1 MKPQLN
7 SMPSLVCISNY
18 FETSYFSTWQEAL
31 KALYQSDRI
40 GAELDRF
47 IQYNIVMRDI
57 LRQKGI
63 EGLLDDIFTIVPK
76 DSISPLTIRYITKY
90 WTENPIADYDI
101 QMYHIDDDITI
112 LGHTFHGLNGV
123 RQHCEMTASVRS
135 QLHCFPTKEYIP
147 LENIHIGEIY
157 ESYPIFDSYDY
168 SDNRCYENYIFASE
182 PIMEELMQQYA
193 NIKPESNYC
202 MVHEKIPTE
211 LLPVLYYVGDGPY
224 MVLATKKQTLE

>member
-63 EGLLDDIFTIVPK
+63 EALLEDIFAIVPK
-76 DSISPLTIRYITKY
+76 DNISALTIRYITKY

-101 QMYHIDDDITI
+101 QMYHIEDDITI

-147 LENIHIGEIY
+147 LKNIHIGEIY
-157 ESYPIFDSYDY
+157 ENYPIFDSYDY
-168 SDNRCYENYIFASE
+168 SDNRCYENYIFASK
-182 PIMEELMQQYA
+182 PITQKLMQQYA
-193 NIKPESNYC
+193 NLKHECNYC

-211 LLPVLYYVGDGPY
+211 LLPVLYYVGEGPY
-224 MVLATKKQTLE
+224 MVLATKKSQE

>member
-7 SMPSLVCISNY
+7 SMPPLVCISNY
-18 FETSYFSTWQEAL
+18 FQTHYFSSWQEAV
-31 KALYQSDRI
+31 KYLYQSNRI
-40 GAELDRF
+40 GNELNRL
-47 IQYNIVMRDI
+47 IQYNVVMRDI

-63 EGLLDDIFTIVPK
+63 EALLDEIFAIVPK
-76 DSISPLTIRYITKY
+76 NSVDVRLIQLIIRY

-112 LGHTFHGLNGV
+112 FGHTFHGLQDV

-168 SDNRCYENYIFASE
+168 SDNRCYENYIFASK
-182 PIMEELMQQYA
+182 PITQKLMQQYA
-193 NIKPESNYC
+193 NLKHECNYC

-211 LLPVLYYVGDGPY
+211 LLPVLYYVGEGPY
-224 MVLATKKQTLE
+224 MVLATKKSQN

>member
-47 IQYNIVMRDI
+47 IQYNIVMRDM

-63 EGLLDDIFTIVPK
+63 EGLLDEIFTIVPK
-76 DSISPLTIRYITKY
+76 NSISPLTIRYITKY

-112 LGHTFHGLNGV
+112 LGHTFHGLQGV
-123 RQHCEMTASVRS
+123 RQHCEMLASQGS
-135 QLHCFPTKEYIP
+135 HLLCFPTKEHVP
-147 LENIHIGEIY
+147 LENIHVGMIDK
-157 ESYPIFDSYDY
+157 SYPKFDSYDY
-168 SDNRCYENYIFASE
+168 SDTRCYENYIFAPQ
-182 PIMEELMQQYA
+182 PITKEQMLQYA
-193 NIKPESNYC
+193 NIKQESNYC
-202 MVHEKIPTE
+202 MVHEHIPAE
-211 LLPVLYYVGDGPY
+211 NLPILYYVGEGPY
-224 MVLATKKQTLE
+224 MVLATPKL

>member
-1 MKPQLN
+1 MKLQLN
-7 SMPSLVCISNY
+7 SMQPLVCISNY
-18 FETSYFSTWQEAL
+18 FQTLYFSTWQEAV
-31 KALYQSDRI
+31 KVLYRSNRI
-40 GAELDRF
+40 GYELQRF
-47 IQYNIVMRDI
+47 IQYNVVMRDI

-63 EGLLDDIFTIVPK
+63 EALLDEIFTIVPRRCV
-76 DSISPLTIRYITKY
+76 DERTIQYIIKY

-112 LGHTFHGLNGV
+112 LGHTFHGLNDV
-123 RQHCEMTASVRS
+123 RQHCEMTASVKS

-202 MVHEKIPTE
+202 MVHEHIPAKN
-211 LLPVLYYVGDGPY
+211 LPILYYVGEGPY
-224 MVLATKKQTLE
+224 MVLATKNNQ

>member
-193 NIKPESNYC
+193 NIKPESNYY

>member
-7 SMPSLVCISNY
+7 SMSLQVCISNY
-18 FETSYFSTWQEAL
+18 FETSYFSTWQEAV
-31 KALYQSDRI
+31 KVLYRSNRI
-40 GAELDRF
+40 GYELQRF
-47 IQYNIVMRDI
+47 IQYNVVMRDM

-63 EGLLDDIFTIVPK
+63 EALLDEIFTIVPRRCV
-76 DSISPLTIRYITKY
+76 DERTIQYIIKY

-112 LGHTFHGLNGV
+112 LGHTFHGLNDV

-224 MVLATKKQTLE
+224 MVLATQKL

>member
-63 EGLLDDIFTIVPK
+63 EALLEDIFAIVPK
-76 DSISPLTIRYITKY
+76 DNISALTIRYITKY

-112 LGHTFHGLNGV
+112 LGHTFHGLNDV

-202 MVHEKIPTE
+202 MTHEKIPTE

-224 MVLATKKQTLE
+224 MVLATKKQSIE

>member
-63 EGLLDDIFTIVPK
+63 EALLEDIFAIVPK
-76 DSISPLTIRYITKY
+76 DNISALTIRYITKY

-101 QMYHIDDDITI
+101 QMYHIEDDITI

-147 LENIHIGEIY
+147 LKNIHIGEIY

-168 SDNRCYENYIFASE
+168 SDNRCYENYIFASK
-182 PIMEELMQQYA
+182 PITQKLMQQYA
-193 NIKPESNYC
+193 NLKHECNYC

-224 MVLATKKQTLE
+224 MVLATKKS

>member
-63 EGLLDDIFTIVPK
+63 EALLEDIFAIVPK
-76 DSISPLTIRYITKY
+76 DNISALTIRYITKY

-101 QMYHIDDDITI
+101 QMYHIEDDITI
-112 LGHTFHGLNGV
+112 LGHTFHGLNDV

-202 MVHEKIPTE
+202 MTHEKIPTE

-224 MVLATKKQTLE
+224 MVLATKKQSIE

>member
-7 SMPSLVCISNY
+7 QMPPLVCISNY
-18 FETSYFSTWQEAL
+18 FETRYFSTWQEAI
-31 KALYQSDRI
+31 KALYLSDRI

-63 EGLLDDIFTIVPK
+63 EGLLDDIFAIVPK
-76 DSISPLTIRYITKY
+76 DNISPLTIRYITKY

-123 RQHCEMTASVRS
+123 RQHCEMIASMGS
-135 QLHCFPTKEYIP
+135 QLYCFPTKEHIP
-147 LENIHIGEIY
+147 LENIHVGMIDK
-157 ESYPIFDSYDY
+157 SYPKFDSYDY
-168 SDNRCYENYIFASE
+168 SDTRCYENYIFAPE
-182 PIMEELMQQYA
+182 AMTKEHMQQYA
-193 NIKPESNYC
+193 NIKVESNFC
-202 MVHEKIPTE
+202 MVHENIPTE
-211 LLPVLYYVGDGPY
+211 HLPILYYVGDGPY
-224 MVLATKKQTLE
+224 MVLATKKSQE